1 VVEQT
6 LYDVMSGSLEVVSKT
21 GAVLAGGHSSE
32 GAELAFGL
40 TVNGFIAPGKVLQ
53 KGGLQPGDALIL
65 TKPVGTGTLFAADM
79 RRRAKGRWI
88 DAAIDSMLVSNQ
100 AAAECLQRFGVTAC
114 TDVTGFGLLGHL
126 VEMTRAAGVDADLGI
141 DDVPVL
147 AGAAETVAAG
157 ILSSLQPQNLRL
169 RRAIRD
175 LEQAGRHPRYPLMF
189 DPQTAGGLLAGVPG
203 GKAESC
209 VRALKEL
216 GYTETAI
223 VGRVHERSDEP
234 EPITLV

>member
-1 VVEQT
+1 
-6 LYDVMSGSLEVVSKT
+6 M
-21 GAVLAGGHSSE
+21 
-32 GAELAFGL
+32 
-40 TVNGFIAPGKVLQ
+40 
-53 KGGLQPGDALIL
+53 
-65 TKPVGTGTLFAADM
+65 FAADM

-126 VEMTRAAGVDADLGI
+126 VEMTRAAGVDAELGI

-169 RRAIRD
+169 
-175 LEQAGRHPRYPLMF
+175 
-189 DPQTAGGLLAGVPG
+189 
-203 GKAESC
+203 
-209 VRALKEL
+209 
-216 GYTETAI
+216 
-223 VGRVHERSDEP
+223 
-234 EPITLV
+234 